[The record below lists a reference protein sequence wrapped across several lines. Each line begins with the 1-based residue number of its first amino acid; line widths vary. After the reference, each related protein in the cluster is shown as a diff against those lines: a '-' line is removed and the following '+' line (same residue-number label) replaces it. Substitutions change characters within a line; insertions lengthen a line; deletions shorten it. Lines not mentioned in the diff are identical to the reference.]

1 MTNLVLFESEDDV
14 QSLLPFTFTRPI
26 AEIRVGTLSIREK
39 WEKWTGQKVSNL
51 TRDYLQ
57 KKFPAKM
64 DTDNLFINGTIWPAD
79 ELVNAILQLEIGD
92 ALVKDG
98 RLIACRARRFDG
110 DISKYNQVNYNGQIT
125 QTTKPWHIFSMAG
138 QGIESDFQMLTKG
151 RKSAALS
158 STVTVIGN
166 AELVFMEEGAVA
178 EACTFNTKSGPIYI
192 GADAEVMEGSHVRG
206 PFSLGE
212 HSQLKLG
219 TKIYG
224 PTVIGPHCKVGGE
237 VNNSVIFG
245 YSNKAHD
252 GFLGNS
258 VIGEWCNLGA
268 DSNNSNLK
276 NNYAPVKLWSYQK
289 KGFVNTGLQFCGL
302 FMGDH
307 SKCGINTMFN
317 TGTVVGVS
325 ANIFGAGFPR
335 NFIPSFAWGGA
346 QGFSEYRMKDAAEV
360 AQRVFERRG
369 LVFDEV
375 EMEIF
380 DHVFHSTADFRS
392 TMQ

>member
-1 MTNLVLFESEDDV
+1 MTNIVLFESEEDV
-14 QSLLPFTFTRPI
+14 KSLLPFTFTRPI
-26 AEIRVGTLSIREK
+26 AEIRVGILNLREK
-39 WEKWTGQKVSNL
+39 WEKYSGQKVSIL

-57 KKFPAKM
+57 KKFRAELK
-64 DTDNLFINGTIWPAD
+64 DDNLF
-79 ELVNAILQLEIGD
+79 VNATVWPDEELLNTINHLQSGD

-98 RLIACRARRFDG
+98 RLIACRTGNFQMDV
-110 DISKYNQVNYNGQIT
+110 SKYNQNDYQNPIT
-125 QTTKPWHIFSMAG
+125 RTTELWHIFSMAG
-138 QGIESDFQMLTKG
+138 QGIETDFALLTKG
-151 RKSAALS
+151 RKSASLS

-166 AELVFMEEGAVA
+166 PELIFMEEGAVA
-178 EACTFNTKSGPIYI
+178 EACTLNTKSGPIYI

-212 HSQLKLG
+212 HSQLKLAS
-219 TKIYG
+219 KIYG

-369 LVFDEV
+369 MVFDEV
-375 EMEIF
+375 EEEIF
-380 DHVFHSTADFRS
+380 NHVFESTADFRNS
-392 TMQ
+392 MQ